1 MQTSGKAGAV
11 MNYENITITEEPSG
25 VSEEQVIRT
34 LKQQYG
40 FEFLALYL
48 LRKIED
54 HLETIASASVTSIT
68 KGCRSSVEILDE
80 IAEKLSEV
88 SQ

>member
-1 MQTSGKAGAV
+1 MQASDKVGVV
-11 MNYENITITEEPSG
+11 MNYENITIVAEPSG
-25 VSEEQVIRT
+25 VGEEQVIRT

-54 HLETIASASVTSIT
+54 HLETIASASVTDIT

-88 SQ
+88 SR